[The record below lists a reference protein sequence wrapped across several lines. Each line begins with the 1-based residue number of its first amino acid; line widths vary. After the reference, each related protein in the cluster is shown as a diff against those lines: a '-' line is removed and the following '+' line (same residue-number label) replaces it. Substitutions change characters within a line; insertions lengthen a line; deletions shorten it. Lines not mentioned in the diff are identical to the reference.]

1 MISENNQLSM
11 IELAS
16 VNARDGDSVVDELLF
31 DEASIN
37 GPKIRYGYKTGGMRF
52 LVPEGAVSELLHG
65 AKIFHLPNAPK
76 WVCGL
81 INMHGN
87 VIPVIDLASLT
98 GDEISHLSKS
108 NILAIRKND
117 IAVAVLIDGLPEA
130 VTGTEIV
137 KISDIGDVPAELNNY
152 MNEGISSK
160 SVVWIE
166 LNIYGLLK
174 ELALLHAE
182 TDNK

>member
-1 MISENNQLSM
+1 
-11 IELAS
+11 
-16 VNARDGDSVVDELLF
+16 
-31 DEASIN
+31 
-37 GPKIRYGYKTGGMRF
+37 
-52 LVPEGAVSELLHG
+52 
-65 AKIFHLPNAPK
+65 
-76 WVCGL
+76 
-81 INMHGN
+81 MHGN

-130 VTGTEIV
+130 VTETEVV
-137 KISDIGDVPAELNNY
+137 KISDIGDLPAELNNY